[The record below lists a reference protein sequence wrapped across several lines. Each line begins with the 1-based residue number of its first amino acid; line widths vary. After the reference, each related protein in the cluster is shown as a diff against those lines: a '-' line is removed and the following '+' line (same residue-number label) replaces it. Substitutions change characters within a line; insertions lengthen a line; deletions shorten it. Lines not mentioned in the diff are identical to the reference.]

1 MSKKYFAQLKKEE
14 MNSEKVKEMR
24 MTRIAESYRNG
35 TLSLQ
40 EAATAAKVSIY
51 EMMEFTEKHQI
62 YPKELSDQ
70 EMEEHFKYAKKILR
84 KD

>member
-1 MSKKYFAQLKKEE
+1 MKK
-14 MNSEKVKEMR
+14 S
-24 MTRIAESYRNG
+24 AESYRNG

-51 EMMEFTEKHQI
+51 EMMEFIEKHQI
-62 YPKELSDQ
+62 YPGELSDQ
-70 EMEEHFKYAKKILR
+70 EMGEHFEYAKEILK